1 MNIAVKALCEVRE
14 AREFLALA
22 AEQAKAKRPLPT
34 HLSGLPGG
42 VLELLLGEAAALLGH
57 PGEPCLLLAP
67 DAGTAAS
74 LAAVLQERGV
84 AAALYPAREP
94 ILYNITAS
102 HDTERARLSVLSRLL
117 SGELAAVVATAD
129 AALSHTIPPA
139 CLSRRTL
146 SFRIGDTVNPDRLT
160 ETLAACGYYPVPGV
174 EGAGQ
179 FARRGGIV
187 DFWADG
193 GAEPVRVEFFGDEV
207 DRIGHFD
214 PLSQRLTE
222 PLEKTAVF
230 PAREVIPDAEG
241 RARVRA
247 EILNLQ
253 RKLDNT
259 ETDIYTAE
267 LAAVDGGGELPFADK
282 YISLIYPEGAC
293 LLSYLET
300 GERQISVIAEN
311 TAEIFAHLA
320 TVLNLENE
328 RIAALTSDK
337 KLPSGYTFYAP
348 RARLDAFLDAHY
360 TIYGNTFA
368 GPPPEMKLS
377 GLFGF
382 SCRTAVFYG
391 GREALLASDLS
402 DYRDKKYRVVLLC
415 RSASEIADR
424 AASLQKAGFIC
435 RTAGKDPSLPAGGEI
450 LLCQG
455 NGTGFE
461 IPAVRIAVLST
472 AEEAAARRPGR
483 TRRARFSGAKSGAGE
498 KILSYAELKEG
509 DYVVHAMH
517 GIGRF
522 LGMQTLTVDGTVHD
536 YITLQ
541 YAGEEKLFL
550 RADKLDMVS
559 RYIGERG
566 ADGNLRLNRIGGG
579 EWGRAKARAKKAAR
593 EMAKE
598 LVELYAAR
606 QRKPGFAC
614 APDNDME
621 RDFAAAFE
629 YEETAPQTAAIEEIK
644 EDMMRAVPMDR
655 LLCGDVG
662 FGKTEVALR
671 AAFKEVVNG
680 RQVAILVPTTI
691 LALQH
696 YTTLIARMRGFP
708 VNIEMLSRFRKPAER
723 QKILRRLSRGEI
735 DIIVGTHALLGQG
748 VSFSALGLL
757 IVDEEQRF
765 GVGQKE
771 KIKQMAENVD
781 VLTLTA
787 TPIPRTLNMAMN
799 GIRDMSVLDE
809 APLDRSPV
817 QTYVMPHDDCMI
829 AEAIRRELARGGQ
842 VLYLYNR
849 VNTIW
854 RIADKLQ
861 KQLPDA
867 RIAVAHGQ
875 MEREEIEQIWQELV
889 NGEIDILVCTT
900 IIETGVDLPN
910 ANTLIVED
918 ADRLG
923 LAQLHQLRG
932 RVGRS
937 VRQAYAYC
945 TYRPGKELTEIAG
958 KRLEAIREYAEF
970 GAGFRIALRDLEI
983 RGAGNLLG
991 AEQHGHIDSV
1001 GYDMYVRLLSEAVL
1015 EEQGKTPDVPFDA
1028 HIDLGV
1034 NAYIPE
1040 TYIPETGQRID
1051 MYKKLSRIATPQ
1063 DREDV
1068 LDEFCDRF
1076 GDPPEPVTELL
1087 AIALCHAL
1095 AAAARIDRVERRGSE
1110 LRFCFKQLSL
1120 ADWSC
1125 AFSAVPGLRMCG
1137 SGASAFVGYRLRP
1150 GDDPAE
1156 AAARI
1161 LGAYGKDEREEKKN
1175 EP

>member
-1 MNIAVKALCEVRE
+1 MSMVVKALLEARE
-14 AREFLALA
+14 ARDFLALI
-22 AEQAKAKRPLPT
+22 AEQAKSKKPLPT
-34 HLSGLPGG
+34 YLSGLPGG
-42 VLELLLGEAAALLGH
+42 VLELLLGEAAAVLGR
-57 PGEPCLLLAP
+57 PGAPCLLLAP
-67 DAGTAAS
+67 DAGK
-74 LAAVLQERGV
+74 
-84 AAALYPAREP
+84 AAALASVLKERGIPAAIYPEREP

-117 SGELAAVVATAD
+117 SGELSAVVTTAA
-129 AALSHTIPPA
+129 AALSYTVPPE
-139 CLSRRTL
+139 CLARRTL
-146 SFRIGDTVNPDRLT
+146 VFRTGDPLSPDRLA

-193 GAEPVRVEFFGDEV
+193 GEEPVRVEFFGDEV

-214 PLSQRLTE
+214 PLSQRLSET
-222 PLEKTAVF
+222 LETASVF

-241 RARVRA
+241 RARIRT
-247 EILNLQ
+247 EILQLQ
-253 RKLDNT
+253 RKLDNK
-259 ETDIYTAE
+259 ESDIYASE
-267 LAAVDGGGELPFADK
+267 LAAVDANAELAFADK
-282 YISLIYPEGAC
+282 YIRLIYPEASC
-293 LLSYLET
+293 LLSYFAGAVRCVPVLLENA
-300 GERQISVIAEN
+300 AEV
-311 TAEIFAHLA
+311 FAHLA
-320 TVLNLENE
+320 SVITLEGE
-328 RIAALTSDK
+328 TASAMIADR
-337 KLPSGYTFYAP
+337 KLPGGYSFHAP
-348 RARLDAFLDAHY
+348 RAVLDAFLSENYAV
-360 TIYGNTFA
+360 YGNSFA
-368 GPPPEMKLS
+368 GPPPGMNLS

-382 SCRTAVFYG
+382 SCRTTVFYG
-391 GREALLASDLS
+391 GREELLSSDLA
-402 DYRDKKYRVVLLC
+402 DYREKKYRVILLC
-415 RSASEIADR
+415 RSASEIAER
-424 AASLQKAGFIC
+424 SESLGKAGFSC
-435 RTAGKDPSLPAGGEI
+435 RAAGGEDALPAPGEI

-455 NGTGFE
+455 GGTGFE
-461 IPAVRIAVLST
+461 IPSARIAVLST
-472 AEEAAARRPGR
+472 AEDASPQRAGR
-483 TRRARFSGAKSGAGE
+483 TRRARFFGAKSGAGE

-522 LGMQTLTVDGTVHD
+522 LGMQTLTVDGSVHD

-566 ADGNLRLNRIGGG
+566 ADGNVRLNKIGGG
-579 EWGRAKARAKKAAR
+579 EWGRAKARAKSAAR
-593 EMAKE
+593 EMARE
-598 LVELYAAR
+598 LVALYAAR

-629 YEETAPQTAAIEEIK
+629 YEETVPQAEAIEEIK
-644 EDMMRAVPMDR
+644 EDMMRPVPMDR

-662 FGKTEVALR
+662 FGKTEVAIR
-671 AAFKEVVNG
+671 AAFKEVMNG

-696 YTTLIARMRGFP
+696 YTTLTSRMRGFP

-723 QKILRRLSRGEI
+723 QKILRRLARGEI

-748 VSFSALGLL
+748 VSFAKLGLL
-757 IVDEEQRF
+757 VVDEEQRF

-771 KIKQMAENVD
+771 KIKQLAENID

-817 QTYVMPHDDCMI
+817 QTYVMPHDDGMV

-849 VNTIW
+849 ISTIY
-854 RIADKLQ
+854 RTADRLQ
-861 KQLPDA
+861 RELPDA

-875 MEREEIEQIWQELV
+875 MDREETEEIWQSLV

-910 ANTLIVED
+910 ANTLIIED

-937 VRQAYAYC
+937 ARQAYAYC
-945 TYRPGKELTEIAG
+945 TYRPGKELTEIAE
-958 KRLEAIREYAEF
+958 KRLEAIREYTEF

-1015 EEQGKTPDVPFDA
+1015 EEQGKTPEPPFEA
-1028 HIDLGV
+1028 RVDLGV
-1034 NAYIPE
+1034 SAFIPE
-1040 TYIPETGQRID
+1040 EYIASTGQRID
-1051 MYKKLSRIATPQ
+1051 MYKKLSLIGTPE
-1063 DREDV
+1063 DRDDV

-1076 GDPPEPVTELL
+1076 GEPPEPVLTLL
-1087 AIALCHAL
+1087 NVALCHAL
-1095 AAAARIDRVERRGSE
+1095 AVRARIERVERRGGE
-1110 LRFCFKQLSL
+1110 LRFCFTKLSL

-1137 SGASAFVGYRLRP
+1137 SGASAFVGYRLRQ
-1150 GDDPAE
+1150 GEDPAA

-1161 LGAYGKDEREEKKN
+1161 LSAYGSEKK
-1175 EP
+1175 EEDKP